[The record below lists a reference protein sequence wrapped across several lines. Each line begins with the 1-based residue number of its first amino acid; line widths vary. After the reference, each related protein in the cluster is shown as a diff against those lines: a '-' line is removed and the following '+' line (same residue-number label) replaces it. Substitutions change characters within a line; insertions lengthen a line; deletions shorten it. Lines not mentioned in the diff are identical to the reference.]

1 MNHRTRLDLVSSD
14 EQAAAR
20 DGLSRLRSNRDFA
33 ALITLLE
40 QELVFE
46 RELYETRTASD
57 HQRGQVV
64 MLKKV
69 IDLLE
74 TGDQ

>member
-33 ALITLLE
+33 VLITLLE
-40 QELVFE
+40 QELVVE

>member
-20 DGLSRLRSNRDFA
+20 DGLSRLRSNHDFA

-40 QELVFE
+40 QELVVE

>member
-40 QELVFE
+40 QELVVE
-46 RELYETRTASD
+46 RELYETRPASD

>member
-40 QELVFE
+40 QELVVE
-46 RELYETRTASD
+46 RALYETRTASD